1 MAVEVKDVKLKAIMQ
16 GKEPDP
22 NYKGV
27 ETPDDIVFA
36 INSAPGTNTKV
47 AEYVVGEIAAT
58 SIESAVNPQTA
69 QSTYIR
75 AGQST
80 TKTGTQR
87 TITYNADRFVG
98 DPFQEYCLSTKFK
111 TGQDVITDYVKFN
124 IKTGKGEKGKV
135 SVIVENDGSGAA
147 GENSTVVIRFESI
160 GEMPTEYT
168 WSDDSSGRSS
178 SKQEESEE
186 VLEIA
191 EIEEEVRL

>member
-1 MAVEVKDVKLKAIMQ
+1 MAVEVKDVKLKSIMQ
-16 GKEPDP
+16 GKSP
-22 NYKGV
+22 NPSYKGI
-27 ETPDDIVFA
+27 ETADDIVFA

-47 AEYVVGEIAAT
+47 AEYVVGEITAT
-58 SIESAVNPQTA
+58 SIESALNPQTA

-87 TITYNADRFVG
+87 TFTYNADRFVG
-98 DPFQEYCLSTKFK
+98 DPFQEYCLSTNFK

-160 GEMPTEYT
+160 GEMPVEYT
-168 WSDDSSGRSS
+168 WTDDSGGYSLQ
-178 SKQEESEE
+178 KKEEKEAS
-186 VLEIA
+186 L
-191 EIEEEVRL
+191 